1 LRPYVDLESITRRY
15 GDFTLGSISLK
26 MGRGSVFTLMGPSGS
41 GKTSL
46 LRVISGLDV
55 PESGRIYVN
64 QEDVT
69 NLPPNKRN
77 IGLIFQDLALFPHM
91 SAFDNI
97 AFGLRSR
104 RLGRTAIDA
113 KVEEMAGLLGISKL
127 LERRPGEMSG
137 GERQRV
143 ALARSLVVEPSLLL
157 MDEPL
162 SSLDPQLRLRVRSE
176 LKALI
181 RGLSLTI
188 IYVTHD
194 LEDGLYL
201 GDYAGYM
208 SGGKILESDTVE
220 QLYINPGTRELA
232 EFLGYNVIELN
243 GYLLA
248 VHPRDLKIVTEN
260 QDISGTVKSFGF
272 EGTDIRIDA
281 SIDEKQFLAAL
292 VPFSD
297 VHKKLEHGIRLG
309 FRISRSV
316 RLDPGD
322 KP

>member
-1 LRPYVDLESITRRY
+1 MRPYVELESVSRRY

-26 MGRGSVFTLMGPSGS
+26 MERGSVFTLMGPSGS

-55 PESGRIYVN
+55 PDSGRIYVN

-69 NLPPNKRN
+69 SLPPSKRN
-77 IGLIFQDLALFPHM
+77 TGLIFQDLALFPHM
-91 SAFDNI
+91 SAFENI

-104 RLGRTAIDA
+104 RMGRVALEA

-127 LERRPGEMSG
+127 LERKPGEMSG

-181 RGLSLTI
+181 RELSLTI

-201 GDYAGYM
+201 GDHAGYM
-208 SGGKILESDTVE
+208 RGGKILESDTVE
-220 QLYINPGTRELA
+220 RLYLSPRTRELA

-243 GYLLA
+243 GCLQA
-248 VHPRDLKIVTEN
+248 VHPRDLRIETEDP
-260 QDISGTVKSFGF
+260 DISGTVKSFGF

-281 SIDEKQFLAAL
+281 SIDERQFLVAL
-292 VPFSD
+292 VPFSEAHD
-297 VHKKLEHGIRLG
+297 MLEHGTRLG
-309 FRISRSV
+309 FKISRKV
-316 RLDPGD
+316 LLCPGD